1 VGNADST
8 GQVCTIVFHVAY
20 SQNMV
25 ENQTVRPESCSEKTL
40 RFGTSGT
47 SRGYCF
53 TGLKECSRGHTID
66 YMQWKWE
73 KKNKKQLISGRA
85 GAD

>member
-40 RFGTSGT
+40 RFGICADDHSTV
-47 SRGYCF
+47 
-53 TGLKECSRGHTID
+53 
-66 YMQWKWE
+66 
-73 KKNKKQLISGRA
+73 A
-85 GAD
+85 GVEDT